1 VLNFSNENSIPLV
14 NFSKTTIMKQFT
26 ITICIALLFAFAFPA
41 NAQMTDSA
49 TMMKNWMN
57 YMTPSKEHKMMESW
71 NGTWTGEISMWMA
84 PGAPPTKSNGIA
96 TNTMLLGG
104 RYQQSSYKSMFNNM
118 PFEGMSTLAFD
129 NAKKVFIST
138 WIDNMGTGIMVGE
151 GPWDETTKTITLK
164 GNMVD
169 PTSGSNVA
177 FHENFKVIDN
187 DHQLMEMFVPGPDG
201 NEMKTM
207 EVKYTRKK

>member
-1 VLNFSNENSIPLV
+1 
-14 NFSKTTIMKQFT
+14 MKQFT
-26 ITICIALLFAFAFPA
+26 ITICTAFLLAFAFSA
-41 NAQMTDSA
+41 HAQMADSA

-71 NGTWTGEISMWMA
+71 KGTWTGEISMWMS
-84 PGAPPTKSNGIA
+84 PGAPPTTSTGTA

-138 WIDNMGTGIMVGE
+138 WIDNMGTGIMIGE
-151 GPWDETTKTITLK
+151 GPWDEATKTITLK

-169 PTSGSNVA
+169 PTTGNNVA
-177 FHENFKVIDN
+177 FREAYKIIDN
-187 DHQLMEMFVPGPDG
+187 DHQMMEMFVSGPDG

>member
-1 VLNFSNENSIPLV
+1 
-14 NFSKTTIMKQFT
+14 MKQFT
-26 ITICIALLFAFAFPA
+26 ITICTAFLFVFALSA
-41 NAQMTDSA
+41 NAQMDSA

-71 NGTWTGEISMWMA
+71 NGTWTGEISMWTA
-84 PGAPPTKSNGIA
+84 PGAPPTTSTGTT
-96 TNTMLLGG
+96 TNTMILGG
-104 RYQQSSYKSMFNNM
+104 RYQQSSYKGMFNNM
-118 PFEGMSTLAFD
+118 SFEGMSTLAYD

-138 WIDNMGTGIMVGE
+138 WIDNMGTGVMVGE
-151 GPWDETTKTITLK
+151 GPWDEATKTITLK

-169 PTSGSNVA
+169 PTSGGNVA
-177 FHENFKVIDN
+177 FREAYKIIDN
-187 DHQLMEMFVPGPDG
+187 DHQLMEMFVSGPDG